1 MLLLTCVSFLHH
13 TLELMFPLYL
23 IFHVKVYSFYLSL
36 VRVCTE
42 IFIYKLIP
50 YHQGCVLSLLIK
62 FDITSQKG
70 EKELKG
76 IFLI

>member
-1 MLLLTCVSFLHH
+1 MFLLC
-13 TLELMFPLYL
+13 L

-36 VRVCTE
+36 VRVCTK

-50 YHQGCVLSLLIK
+50 YQQGCVLSLLIK

-70 EKELKG
+70 ENSLK
-76 IFLI
+76 L

>member
-1 MLLLTCVSFLHH
+1 MV
-13 TLELMFPLYL
+13 PLYL
-23 IFHVKVYSFYLSL
+23 IFHVKVYPVYLSL
-36 VRVCTE
+36 VRVCTK
-42 IFIYKLIP
+42 IFINKLIP
-50 YHQGCVLSLLIK
+50 YQQGCVLSLLLK

>member
-1 MLLLTCVSFLHH
+1 
-13 TLELMFPLYL
+13 MFPLYL
-23 IFHVKVYSFYLSL
+23 IFHVKVYSFYFSL
-36 VRVCTE
+36 VRVCTKKL
-42 IFIYKLIP
+42 FYKLIP
-50 YHQGCVLSLLIK
+50 YQQGGVLSLLIM

>member
-1 MLLLTCVSFLHH
+1 
-13 TLELMFPLYL
+13 MFPLYL

-36 VRVCTE
+36 VRVCTK

-50 YHQGCVLSLLIK
+50 YQQGCVLSLLIK

-70 EKELKG
+70 EKELQRH
-76 IFLI
+76 FPNLIKALLHKDL

>member
-1 MLLLTCVSFLHH
+1 MRVIIDMCFILPH

-36 VRVCTE
+36 VRVCSK

-50 YHQGCVLSLLIK
+50 YQQGCALSLLIK

-70 EKELKG
+70 EK
-76 IFLI
+76 